1 MSEWVDQIT
10 ASFEKHYK
18 IYCLIIALLAAINLF
33 FYLGKDPVMDWDEA
47 RHGVTAYEMLQNHD
61 YIKLTY
67 MGETDYYNLKPPLGM
82 WLIGLAYQIF
92 GYNAFA
98 LRFFSALSAFLL
110 ILFAVFL
117 ARRLFNPSAAILTG
131 LILATTFAVL
141 YDHAGRTGD
150 FDSIL
155 ALLIIIGVISLYKMK
170 DDIRY
175 FYLVGLCLS
184 LAFLLKSF
192 ASFQLIAIT
201 VVYLIIIR
209 KLIKIKIR
217 DYLLFLI
224 ILVIPVSLW
233 AILRFNSDGSVF
245 LQKMIST
252 DLLQRGTTV
261 IDQHKHDIFFYV
273 YNMIAGSFPW
283 ILLLFIIPFY
293 KRKYFITNEKKKFS
307 QWMDLQDFKRDPLL
321 LIWFALLFLI
331 FSLSQTKCHW
341 YVKPL
346 YPIVAILIGWL
357 LSSVIKPSFP
367 KKKFF
372 MIFFISLFV
381 VSEVLMVGIMFVK
394 KQDAGGFDHQIFTQ
408 LTTNSYPKNA
418 SIYATNWSQS
428 QIFIAE
434 VLKGLKPY
442 SLSDTLEF
450 IKRAKPNDLVLIS
463 NDTTNQS
470 FIKQYQLKII
480 GENKIWVL
488 AQKKN

>member
-1 MSEWVDQIT
+1 MSEWVDKIT

-18 IYCLIIALLAAINLF
+18 TYCFIIALLAGFNLF
-33 FYLGKDPVMDWDEA
+33 FFLGQDPVMDWDEA

-82 WLIGLAYQIF
+82 WLIGFAYKIF

-110 ILFAVFL
+110 ILLAMFL
-117 ARRLFNPSAAILTG
+117 ARRLFNPSAAVLTG

-141 YDHAGRTGD
+141 YDHAGRAGD

-155 ALLIIIGVISLYKMK
+155 ALLIIIGVMSLHKMK

-175 FYLVGLCLS
+175 FYLAGLCLS

-201 VVYLIIIR
+201 IVYLFIIR

-224 ILVIPVSLW
+224 ILVIPISLW
-233 AILRFNSDGSVF
+233 AILRFNSDGAVF
-245 LQKMIST
+245 LEKMIST
-252 DLLQRGTTV
+252 DLLQRGATV
-261 IDQHKHDIFFYV
+261 IDQHQHDIFFYV

-293 KRKYFITNEKKKFS
+293 KRKYFITDEKKKFS
-307 QWMDLQDFKRDPLL
+307 KWMDLQDFKGDLLL
-321 LIWFALLFLI
+321 LIWFILPFLM

-346 YPIVAILIGWL
+346 YPVVAILIGWL

-372 MIFFISLFV
+372 MIFFMSLLV
-381 VSEVLMVGIMFVK
+381 ISEVLMVGIMIVK

-408 LTTNSYPKNA
+408 LTEDSYPKNA
-418 SIYATNWSQS
+418 SIYGTKWSQS

-442 SLSDTLEF
+442 SISDALEF
-450 IKRAKPNDLVLIS
+450 IERSKPNDLILLL

-470 FIKQYQLKII
+470 FIKQYHLKTI
-480 GENKIWVL
+480 GENKTWIL
-488 AQKKN
+488 AQR